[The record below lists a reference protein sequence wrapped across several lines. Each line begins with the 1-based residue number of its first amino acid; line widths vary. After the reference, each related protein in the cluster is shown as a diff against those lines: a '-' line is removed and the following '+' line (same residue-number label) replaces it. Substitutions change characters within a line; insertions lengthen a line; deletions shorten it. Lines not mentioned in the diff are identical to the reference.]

1 MDSEYQGLLNG
12 KEKEDETNGA
22 HIAEK
27 VEQGGE
33 TIENTLMKLNVRYQ
47 TLFFS
52 SGVMTVFCGA
62 ISLLESM
69 RYFYFTNFIV
79 STFLIVMGLIMMIL
93 DIPGT
98 PRWAAKHRIMIR
110 KYIKFLTR
118 LTGKAVWFFFLGAM
132 SCLNLWPHSKK
143 ITFFRSFWVILSSSF
158 ILAVAVVGFLIALRK
173 SLRLEKLKKTIKL
186 VSKGAYIDCY
196 RKYSVADPDHGMQF
210 EEFNRMC
217 SDHTNGYIFF
227 DFLDLFIIFNAL
239 DEHQKCSINEREFL
253 EWINGPVT
261 YL

>member
-1 MDSEYQGLLNG
+1 MSSEYQGLLNS
-12 KEKEDETNGA
+12 KDREDESNGA
-22 HIAEK
+22 HLAEK
-27 VEQGGE
+27 VEKGGE
-33 TIENTLMKLNVRYQ
+33 QIENTLMKLNVRYQ

-52 SGVMTVFCGA
+52 SGVMTVFCGT
-62 ISLLESM
+62 ISLLESL
-69 RYFYFTNFIV
+69 RYFYFTNFV
-79 STFLIVMGLIMMIL
+79 Q
-93 DIPGT
+93 
-98 PRWAAKHRIMIR
+98 
-110 KYIKFLTR
+110 KYIY
-118 LTGKAVWFFFLGAM
+118 GD
-132 SCLNLWPHSKK
+132 
-143 ITFFRSFWVILSSSF
+143 IIL
-158 ILAVAVVGFLIALRK
+158 GFLIALRK

-217 SDHTNGYIFF
+217 SDHTNGYIYF

>member
-1 MDSEYQGLLNG
+1 
-12 KEKEDETNGA
+12 
-22 HIAEK
+22 
-27 VEQGGE
+27 
-33 TIENTLMKLNVRYQ
+33 
-47 TLFFS
+47 
-52 SGVMTVFCGA
+52 
-62 ISLLESM
+62 
-69 RYFYFTNFIV
+69 
-79 STFLIVMGLIMMIL
+79 MIG
-93 DIPGT
+93 I
-98 PRWAAKHRIMIR
+98 
-110 KYIKFLTR
+110 
-118 LTGKAVWFFFLGAM
+118 FFF
-132 SCLNLWPHSKK
+132 
-143 ITFFRSFWVILSSSF
+143 TRVILCSSF
-158 ILAVAVVGFLIALRK
+158 ILTVAVVGFLIALRK

-217 SDHTNGYIFF
+217 SDHTNGYIYF

>member
-1 MDSEYQGLLNG
+1 MDSEYQGLLNS
-12 KEKEDETNGA
+12 KEREDETNGA

-27 VEQGGE
+27 VEKGGE

-52 SGVMTVFCGA
+52 SGVMTVFCGT
-62 ISLLESM
+62 ISLLESL
-69 RYFYFTNFIV
+69 RYFYFTNFVV
-79 STFLIVMGLIMMIL
+79 STFLITMGLIMMIL
-93 DIPGT
+93 DIPGS
-98 PRWAAKHRIMIR
+98 
-110 KYIKFLTR
+110 
-118 LTGKAVWFFFLGAM
+118 M

-143 ITFFRSFWVILSSSF
+143 VTFFRSFWVMLFSSF
-158 ILAVAVVGFLIALRK
+158 ILGVAVVGFLIALRK

-217 SDHTNGYIFF
+217 SDHTNGYIYF

>member
-1 MDSEYQGLLNG
+1 MDSEYQGLLNT
-12 KEKEDETNGA
+12 KDRDEESNRE

-27 VEQGGE
+27 VEKGGE
-33 TIENTLMKLNVRYQ
+33 KIENTLMKLNVRYQ

-52 SGVMTVFCGA
+52 SGVMTVMSG
-62 ISLLESM
+62 IVSILESL

-79 STFLIVMGLIMMIL
+79 STFLIIMGLIMMVL

-98 PRWAAKHRIMIR
+98 PRWAAKHRILIR

-118 LTGKAVWFFFLGAM
+118 LTGKSVWFFFLGAI
-132 SCLNLWPHSKK
+132 SCMNMWPHPKNESL
-143 ITFFRSFWVILSSSF
+143 FRSFLVVLVSAF
-158 ILAVAVVGFLIALRK
+158 IFCVSIVGFLIALRK
-173 SLRLEKLKKTIKL
+173 SLRLEKLKKTIKI

-196 RKYSVADPDHGMQF
+196 RKYSVADPEHGMQF
-210 EEFNRMC
+210 EEFNRMGA
-217 SDHTNGYIFF
+217 DHTNGTISF

>member
-1 MDSEYQGLLNG
+1 MDSEYQGLLNS
-12 KEKEDETNGA
+12 KDRDEESNRE

-27 VEQGGE
+27 VEKGGE
-33 TIENTLMKLNVRYQ
+33 KIENTLMKLNVRYQ

-52 SGVMTVFCGA
+52 SGVMTVLSGT
-62 ISLLESM
+62 ISILESL
-69 RYFYFTNFIV
+69 RYFYFTNFVV
-79 STFLIVMGLIMMIL
+79 STFLIIMGLIMMVL

-98 PRWAAKHRIMIR
+98 PRWAAKHRILIR

-118 LTGKAVWFFFLGAM
+118 LTGKSVWFFFLGAI
-132 SCLNLWPHSKK
+132 SCLNLWPHPKNESL
-143 ITFFRSFWVILSSSF
+143 FRSFLVVIVSTF
-158 ILAVAVVGFLIALRK
+158 IIAVSVVGFLIALRK

-217 SDHTNGYIFF
+217 SDHTNGSIYF

>member
-12 KEKEDETNGA
+12 KDRDEESNRE

-27 VEQGGE
+27 VEKGGE
-33 TIENTLMKLNVRYQ
+33 KIENTLMKLNVRYQ

-52 SGVMTVFCGA
+52 SGVMTVLSGT
-62 ISLLESM
+62 ISILESL
-69 RYFYFTNFIV
+69 RYFYFTNFVV
-79 STFLIVMGLIMMIL
+79 STFLIIMGLIMMVL

-98 PRWAAKHRIMIR
+98 PRWAAKHRILIR

-118 LTGKAVWFFFLGAM
+118 LTGKSVWFFFLGAI
-132 SCLNLWPHSKK
+132 SCLNLWPNPKNESLFR
-143 ITFFRSFWVILSSSF
+143 TFLVVIVSTF
-158 ILAVAVVGFLIALRK
+158 IIAVSVVGFLIALRK

-217 SDHTNGYIFF
+217 SDHTNGSIYF

>member
-1 MDSEYQGLLNG
+1 
-12 KEKEDETNGA
+12 
-22 HIAEK
+22 
-27 VEQGGE
+27 
-33 TIENTLMKLNVRYQ
+33 
-47 TLFFS
+47 
-52 SGVMTVFCGA
+52 
-62 ISLLESM
+62 
-69 RYFYFTNFIV
+69 
-79 STFLIVMGLIMMIL
+79 
-93 DIPGT
+93 
-98 PRWAAKHRIMIR
+98 
-110 KYIKFLTR
+110 
-118 LTGKAVWFFFLGAM
+118 M
-132 SCLNLWPHSKK
+132 SCLNLWPHSKHVSL
-143 ITFFRSFWVILSSSF
+143 FRSFWVILCSSF
-158 ILAVAVVGFLIALRK
+158 ILTVAVVGFLIALRK

-217 SDHTNGYIFF
+217 SDHTNGYIYF

>member
-1 MDSEYQGLLNG
+1 MIKVYSDHRCLSDDIHCHMLYEYKILVVHMINVIVLFVGHFFMDMTMDITIIRIIISIVVFEYQGLLNS
-12 KEKEDETNGA
+12 KDREDESNGA
-22 HIAEK
+22 HLAEK
-27 VEQGGE
+27 VEKGGE
-33 TIENTLMKLNVRYQ
+33 QIENTLMKLNVRYQ

-52 SGVMTVFCGA
+52 SGVMTVFCG
-62 ISLLESM
+62 S
-69 RYFYFTNFIV
+69 
-79 STFLIVMGLIMMIL
+79 
-93 DIPGT
+93 
-98 PRWAAKHRIMIR
+98 
-110 KYIKFLTR
+110 
-118 LTGKAVWFFFLGAM
+118 M
-132 SCLNLWPHSKK
+132 SCLNLWPHSKHVSL
-143 ITFFRSFWVILSSSF
+143 FRSFWVILCSSF
-158 ILAVAVVGFLIALRK
+158 ILTVAVVGFLIALRK

-217 SDHTNGYIFF
+217 SDHTNGYIYF